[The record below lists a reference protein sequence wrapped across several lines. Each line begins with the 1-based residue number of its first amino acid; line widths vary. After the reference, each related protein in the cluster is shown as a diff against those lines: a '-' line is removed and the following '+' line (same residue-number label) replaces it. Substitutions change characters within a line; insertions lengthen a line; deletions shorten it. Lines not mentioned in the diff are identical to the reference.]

1 MVKQSKRP
9 FYEWYNLSGADDITE
24 VNLLVKKTL
33 YGKSFFYTSAKWD
46 KILQITWS
54 VANSKRIRETWFSIH
69 LHERLNPFCGQN
81 FSSERSSERF
91 SLRQRQLAVWLEIL
105 KSINPVDFQLQTSIL
120 WIKFHSNLD
129 WLAVLFKTLWK
140 NFTLLV
146 IMFSTCSS
154 RRIQILSLFQV
165 QYLLKILFNL
175 SWKEKLCCQWW
186 GPLGW
191 QIMPRHA
198 TYLCKPQLRIRIRI
212 RFFCICIC
220 ISTCICICIC
230 HLLSLQTTAEN
241 KKNDRRSSGG
251 MLQQKFNL
259 IDI

>member
-129 WLAVLFKTLWK
+129 WLAV
-140 NFTLLV
+140 
-146 IMFSTCSS
+146 
-154 RRIQILSLFQV
+154 
-165 QYLLKILFNL
+165 FN
-175 SWKEKLCCQWW
+175 SKLCERISLCWLLCFQ
-186 GPLGW
+186 LVVLDVYKY
-191 QIMPRHA
+191 
-198 TYLCKPQLRIRIRI
+198 YLYSKYNISW
-212 RFFCICIC
+212 RFYLIWV
-220 ISTCICICIC
+220 
-230 HLLSLQTTAEN
+230 E
-241 KKNDRRSSGG
+241 KKSCVASGEVH
-251 MLQQKFNL
+251 
-259 IDI
+259 